1 MTVAKLFAAAFCG
14 SVIAF
19 QAYPILSGQGYNNYY
34 WPFVNYPM
42 YSDSH
47 RMGDSVSSIKMRAV
61 PCRSGAPSVAVTEVD
76 LRIKWGT
83 FDRLLDEAAGLR
95 ETTSPVMAERA
106 SRRLRQLAAT
116 ELPIPTCAVQLWR
129 RTITIGP
136 RGLENADAA
145 WRVAAEW
152 PVTEADSLPAGL
164 PDLGKRP

>member
-14 SVIAF
+14 SVIAL
-19 QAYPILSGQGYNNYY
+19 QAYPILSGLGYNNYY

-47 RMGDSVSSIKMRAV
+47 RMGESVSSLKLRAV

-83 FDRLLDEAAGLR
+83 FDRLLYEAAGLR
-95 ETTSPVMAERA
+95 NTASPVQAERA

-116 ELPIPTCAVQLWR
+116 ELSIPTCAVQLWR

-145 WRVAAEW
+145 WHVAAEW
-152 PVTEADSLPAGL
+152 PVTEADSLPAAPSDVGR
-164 PDLGKRP
+164 RP